1 MKLFD
6 ILKGIEQGI
15 SEGDKNLGV
24 YLNRKEQDEERKA
37 KQAKREQDEARADLN
52 QRIQL
57 KKLEHLL
64 GEPDRKKAAEQDKRT
79 QETADNLAKA
89 DLLEYYLDQYVS
101 NKKKALS
108 GMSVFGVGDINIS
121 GTEAFEA
128 NKIAENFQQPLT
140 GLLASMDNLGKT
152 QKIFE
157 KFTEAE
163 SARTV
168 SGIESVGK
176 AIKTQIKGM
185 KASILSESGLPL
197 EEAKSL
203 NQNARERFSEFKNY
217 FDAQS
222 QETPD
227 VPEKRHHLIQE
238 LEELTQEEKSPLL
251 IERLK
256 SLEDELDFEDVE
268 LGQPFK
274 KRSEEKKSIK
284 SPTLYA
290 SPMGPLF
297 AAGIPSGKDEDY
309 AVANSDLVKSF
320 PEGAGTVA
328 KKALKFLTPNVKGVD
343 GYPHDHID
351 SAAQYLS
358 KKYQQAADIK
368 DPNSRGSKTGRFLGE
383 AAGDYVL
390 SPGRGI
396 PGIAGAMVDGAMIG
410 SLEDPENP
418 LKGAGIGAAAGGFLH
433 KALGVIATVPQSA
446 KKWWLKWAKGKSHNS
461 PETAERLAKN
471 FTGDEVSL
479 GQLLDSPGMIQKERT
494 MGHVPFSGAS
504 KNVDAMIQDL
514 ERVSEDIALKF
525 EKNPSLVS
533 KEIQQSE
540 AYVNRLAKEE
550 YKKALGKE
558 AEELVLSP
566 QDVNE
571 ILTNN
576 YGYRP
581 DIKHKVVGEKTLS
594 NETLGK
600 RWQEHQQMLENL
612 WNSGNKEAYT
622 KLYRDLKMPNFW
634 DLHWF
639 GSDLKKTA
647 LKLKRTPKI
656 DSNTRSGLHNDEITF
671 NTIVKNY
678 DKNKEYKAATELYK
692 EVVAPFK
699 DLDLSAFHLDIAEGK
714 TPSFNFFEKGGDKAK
729 KIYGGMEYKGSKYGG
744 LSPKAKNA
752 VLADV
757 IDPQSEKLSLRSFP
771 EKTGRRGNKASSK
784 TKHLLTEKEKL
795 LMEDYGQ
802 LNRMLSDLQ
811 PEQKAPK
818 TGKALEK
825 LVKPSATIAAG
836 SATLK
841 NPITGLLTGS
851 GLVANRLLS
860 KSLRNRKNLKYYL
873 KPGLLDDIIRKKKL
887 KHWHRVPMQI
897 LSSSNREE
905 DI

>member
-1 MKLFD
+1 MPKLVD
-6 ILKGIEQGI
+6 ALYLAAAAAEGGYKGWTQE
-15 SEGDKNLGV
+15 
-24 YLNRKEQDEERKA
+24 EERR
-37 KQAKREQDEARADLN
+37 AKRKKREREESQADLN
-52 QRIQL
+52 QILQF
-57 KKLEHLL
+57 KKLEHLI
-64 GEPDRKKAAEQDKRT
+64 GGPDRKKAAEQDKRI
-79 QETADNLAKA
+79 QETTDNLAKA

-108 GMSVFGVGDINIS
+108 GISAFGVGDLNIS

-203 NQNARERFSEFKNY
+203 NQNARERFSEFKSY
-217 FDAQS
+217 FDGQS
-222 QETPD
+222 QEAPD
-227 VPEKRHHLIQE
+227 VPEKRQKLSQELEDLIQE
-238 LEELTQEEKSPLL
+238 ENTSPLDPSPQENAFD
-251 IERLK
+251 IRERNYQK
-256 SLEDELDFEDVE
+256 ILDAYENPEVWKDSKNTVMD
-268 LGQPFK
+268 
-274 KRSEEKKSIK
+274 
-284 SPTLYA
+284 TL
-290 SPMGPLF
+290 
-297 AAGIPSGKDEDY
+297 SG
-309 AVANSDLVKSF
+309 A
-320 PEGAGTVA
+320 
-328 KKALKFLTPNVKGVD
+328 KALGD
-343 GYPHDHID
+343 G
-351 SAAQYLS
+351 
-358 KKYQQAADIK
+358 
-368 DPNSRGSKTGRFLGE
+368 F
-383 AAGDYVL
+383 GDYVKNVPL
-390 SPGRGI
+390 GLALGGSKIAKLLTGKDSHDYIDKVMQRGRSSYEDFTNIKKPDSLPSKAGRFQGELITFNKASPTTFLGFKG
-396 PGIAGAMVDGAMIG
+396 MDGAAIDG
-410 SLEDPENP
+410 ALYGAAEDPENP
-418 LKGAGIGAAAGGFLH
+418 LRGAGMGAAGGGFLH

-504 KNVDAMIQDL
+504 KNVDSMIQDL
-514 ERVSEDIALKF
+514 ERVSEDIAVKF
-525 EKNPSLVS
+525 EKNPALVS

-550 YKKALGKE
+550 YKKTLGKE

-566 QDVNE
+566 KDVNE
-571 ILTNN
+571 LLTNN

-581 DIKHKVVGEKTLS
+581 DIKHKVVGEKTVS
-594 NETLGK
+594 NETLVK

-612 WNSGNKEAYT
+612 WNSGNQEAYT
-622 KLYRDLKMPNFW
+622 KLYQNLKMPNFW

-729 KIYGGMEYKGSKYGG
+729 KIYEGMDYKGSKYGG
-744 LSPKAKNA
+744 LSPEAKNA

-757 IDPQSEKLSLRSFP
+757 IDPQAEKLSLRSFP
-771 EKTGRRGNKASSK
+771 EKTGRRGNKASAK
-784 TKHLLTEKEKL
+784 TNHLLTEEEKL

-818 TGKALEK
+818 TGYALLKAAK
-825 LVKPSATIAAG
+825 NPAAAAG
-836 SATLK
+836 SIVAGLF
-841 NPITGLLTGS
+841 NPTAGVATGS

-860 KSLRNRKNLKYYL
+860 KSLRNRKNLKHYL
-873 KPGLLDDIIRKKKL
+873 KPELLDEIIRKKKL
-887 KHWHRVPMQI
+887 KHRHRVPMQI

-905 DI
+905 DV